1 MDGEKKLSELKHLSF
16 KEKLQYGWDYYR
28 WVLVVIVIVA
38 FAVVGISDIRRNM
51 KRTTVLSIA
60 VPDVMQDDTQEDLQ
74 ATFSE
79 YIGGISEGEYIDI
92 TLLPLM
98 LAQEDSLNAQI
109 TMKLTTIMAA
119 GELDILVTNQVNYD
133 SYSTQGAFYSM
144 EELLETEVFA
154 WYADRITPEG
164 DALIIMESDIPKD
177 WIVPEGESLYLSV
190 LANSRRMDMTKCF
203 VESVLESWG
212 QEL

>member
-38 FAVVGISDIRRNM
+38 FAVAGISDIRRNM

-60 VPDVMQDDTQEDLQ
+60 VPDIMQDDTQEDLQ

-98 LAQEDSLNAQI
+98 LAQEDSFNAQI

>member
-98 LAQEDSLNAQI
+98 LAQEDSFNAQI

-190 LANSRRMDMTKCF
+190 LANSRRMDTTKRF

>member
-98 LAQEDSLNAQI
+98 LAQEDSFNAQI

-190 LANSRRMDMTKCF
+190 LANSRRMDTTKRF
-203 VESVLESWG
+203 VESALESWG